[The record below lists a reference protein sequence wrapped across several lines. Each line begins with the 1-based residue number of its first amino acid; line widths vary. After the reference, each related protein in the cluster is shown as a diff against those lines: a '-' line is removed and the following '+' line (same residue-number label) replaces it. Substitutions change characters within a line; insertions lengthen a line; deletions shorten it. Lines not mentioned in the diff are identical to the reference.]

1 MIRSLI
7 ILLLLGAVPNAM
19 AAKKNESKSKPVV
32 VKSKTT
38 AKKETKKEKPA
49 PKKAQDTDPVIGVKK
64 FEFVG
69 VKKTPPEL
77 LKNISSKYMQ
87 YSAFGDWTQD
97 MIADIQKIPIVK
109 EVHLIRDMTG
119 NIRVQIQEKDT
130 VAYLALDRY
139 YWLDA
144 EGQIIQEVPAV
155 NLENR
160 VFFSGPWK
168 NAADFTKK
176 NGSELLRNGLAFYST
191 LLSQGFVEKNISE
204 IHFDAKLGWIMYRM
218 GSRAPIIF
226 GTQELPAKVE
236 RFLQVVPQLDPY
248 EGLIVSMDADF
259 HDRVVVKLKQE
270 AL

>member
-1 MIRSLI
+1 ML
-7 ILLLLGAVPNAM
+7 
-19 AAKKNESKSKPVV
+19 
-32 VKSKTT
+32 
-38 AKKETKKEKPA
+38 
-49 PKKAQDTDPVIGVKK
+49 KA
-64 FEFVG
+64 
-69 VKKTPPEL
+69 
-77 LKNISSKYMQ
+77 ISSKYMR
-87 YSAFGDWTQD
+87 YLAFGDWTQD
-97 MIADIQKIPIVK
+97 MIADVQKIPTVK

-130 VAYLALDRY
+130 IAYLSLDRY
-139 YWLDA
+139 YWMDA
-144 EGQIIQEVPAV
+144 DGQIIQEVPAT

-168 NAADFTKK
+168 NAADFAKK
-176 NGSELLRNGLAFYST
+176 NGSSQLREGIGFYLT
-191 LLSQGFVEKNISE
+191 LLAQGFVEKNISE

-270 AL
+270 TL